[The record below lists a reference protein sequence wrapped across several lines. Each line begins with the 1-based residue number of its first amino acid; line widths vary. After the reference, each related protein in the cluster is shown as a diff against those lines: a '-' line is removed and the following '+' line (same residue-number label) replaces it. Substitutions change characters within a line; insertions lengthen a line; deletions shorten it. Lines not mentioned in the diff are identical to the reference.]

1 MKVLCLGVA
10 TLDHLVLVEK
20 FPEKDE
26 RVIAIESF
34 VGFGGPAAT
43 AAVTLARLGISSFLA
58 AVISDDDN
66 GRAIL
71 KNLKSEGVDTSL
83 VIADPSVRTATS
95 TIIVSKSEQTR
106 AILVQPSP
114 VSVLTIDSSQCD
126 PFDWVHCDQQ
136 GVVALQKANI
146 HRAASPKLS
155 IDLGYFVEGVIP
167 EDFDLFAPSDRVMQE
182 LYPEIGISESVS
194 LLARK
199 AKNKVVVAQGSTGAY
214 FADSND
220 HGLVPT
226 TANHIVSTLGAGDVF
241 HGALLAS
248 QIWGTSL
255 QTGTAIANIVAG
267 ISCQALDGQSGIP
280 RKADLLVELN
290 KRGISI

>member
-20 FPEKDE
+20 FPERDE
-26 RVIAIESF
+26 RVVSIESS

-43 AAVTLARLGISSFLA
+43 AAVTLARLGISASLA
-58 AVISDDDN
+58 AVIGDDDD

-71 KNLKSEGVDTSL
+71 KNLENEGVDTSF
-83 VIADPSVRTATS
+83 VISDPSVRTATS

-106 AILVQPSP
+106 AIMVQPSP
-114 VSVLTIDSSQCD
+114 VNLLTIEKSRCGA
-126 PFDWVHCDQQ
+126 FDWVHSDQQ
-136 GVVALQKANI
+136 GVVALKRADI
-146 HRAASPKLS
+146 HRSASPKLS
-155 IDLGYFVEGVIP
+155 IDLGYSVEGINP

-182 LYPEIGISESVS
+182 LYPDLTISESVS
-194 LLARK
+194 FLARK
-199 AKNKVVVAQGSTGAY
+199 TNNKVVVAQGSSGAH
-214 FADSND
+214 FADSQS
-220 HGLVPT
+220 HGLVAA
-226 TANHIVSTLGAGDVF
+226 TANRIVSTLGAGDVF

-255 QTGTAIANIVAG
+255 EIGTAIANITAG
-267 ISCQALDGQSGIP
+267 ISCRTLDGQSGIP
-280 RKADLLVELN
+280 RKADLLVELS